1 MNPPQST
8 LNEKVVLNVSGMH
21 FETWT
26 WTLGRFPNTLLG
38 NPSRRR
44 KYFDFIH
51 NEYFFERHRQS
62 FESIL
67 YYYQS
72 NGRFLHRP
80 LNVSSEV
87 FFDEIVFFELGNF
100 NCFADYLCHMV
111 HGTWSLIEKRRFMH
125 FEISNKIRFLIQSTL
140 FNPYY

>member
-1 MNPPQST
+1 MNLHQST
-8 LNEKVVLNVSGMH
+8 LNEKVVINVSGMH

-44 KYFDFIH
+44 RFFDFKN

-87 FFDEIVFFELGNF
+87 FFDEIVFFELGN
-100 NCFADYLCHMV
+100 
-111 HGTWSLIEKRRFMH
+111 
-125 FEISNKIRFLIQSTL
+125 L
-140 FNPYY
+140 FKN